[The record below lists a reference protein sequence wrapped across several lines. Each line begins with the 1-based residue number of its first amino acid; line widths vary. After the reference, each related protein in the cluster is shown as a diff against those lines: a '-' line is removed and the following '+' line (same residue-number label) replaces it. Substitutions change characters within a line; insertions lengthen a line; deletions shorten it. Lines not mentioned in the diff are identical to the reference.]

1 MDLPQPPHPGKD
13 KGRRKLDAL
22 LGEHHQA
29 PVRIR
34 REQEAPVDTQGAVG
48 GVGGHQQHC
57 WGTQAAP
64 HVVQRGVGAHCLNMK
79 QVLGKVRPVRDDLQ
93 RHLEQGV
100 EDGQENRVRERQ
112 RTKMSG
118 DERGLAK

>member
-1 MDLPQPPHPGKD
+1 M
-13 KGRRKLDAL
+13 DAL

-34 REQEAPVDTQGAVG
+34 GEQEAPVDTQGAVG

-64 HVVQRGVGAHCLNMK
+64 HIVQRGIGAHCPNVK
-79 QVLGKVRPVRDDLQ
+79 QVLGKVQPVRDDLQ

-100 EDGQENRVRERQ
+100 EAGQGNRVRERH